1 VPTASDIAYLD
12 SSALVKLVVEEA
24 ESQALRRA
32 LAAWPR
38 RVSSRIAAVEVLRG
52 VRRRDRSAEPL
63 ARSVLAH
70 VALLAVGDRVLMA
83 AARLDPPALRALD
96 AIHLASALRLEAGL
110 TAFVS
115 YDARQLEAAETLG
128 LPVTSP
134 RPRR

>member
-1 VPTASDIAYLD
+1 VPTRSDVAYLD
-12 SSALVKLVVEEA
+12 SSALAKLIVEEA

-32 LAAWPR
+32 LGAWPR
-38 RVSSRIAAVEVLRG
+38 RVSSRISVVEVLRA

-83 AARLDPPALRALD
+83 AGLLDPPALRALD
-96 AIHLASALRLEAGL
+96 AIHLASALRLGSSL
-110 TAFVS
+110 TAFVT
-115 YDARQLEAAETLG
+115 YDARQLEAAETFG

-134 RPRR
+134 R

>member
-1 VPTASDIAYLD
+1 VPTGSDVAYLD
-12 SSALVKLVVEEA
+12 SSALVKLIVEEA

-32 LAAWPR
+32 VVAWPR
-38 RVSSRIAAVEVLRG
+38 RASSRISAVEVLRS

-70 VALLAVGDRVLMA
+70 VALLAVSDRLLMA

-96 AIHLASALRLEAGL
+96 AIHLASALRLGAFL
-110 TAFVS
+110 TVFVS
-115 YDARQLEAAETLG
+115 YDAYQLKAAAALG

-134 RPRR
+134 GAT